1 MRTLRGFLAPL
12 AIVAAAV
19 FGAPSTSLAGI
30 AVGVSIGVAPPPL
43 PAYLQPPI
51 PGPGYIWM
59 PGYWAWG
66 PYGYYWVPG
75 AWVLPPAVGL
85 LWTPGYWGWGAGGFI
100 FHAGYW
106 GPTVGFYGGINYG
119 FGYFGAG
126 FAGGYW
132 HGGNF
137 FYNRAVTN
145 IGNTRI
151 VNVYNRSVTI
161 NNHSR
166 VAFNGGRGGAT
177 ARPTPAEVAAAR
189 ARRFGP
195 TAAQERQVSL
205 ARADRGLSAKVNH
218 GRPPVAATKRVGEL
232 HGRGVV
238 APGREAAEHRA
249 VAAHG
254 RDQQQRAGR
263 ERAVEERAARE
274 RAVQQPRAAQERAL
288 RERAARQQATHAR
301 TPRQQRAGRERALEQ
316 RATTRRAAQ
325 QRVMQQRSVER
336 QRAPAHAVRE
346 RAGRG

>member
-1 MRTLRGFLAPL
+1 LA
-12 AIVAAAV
+12 A
-19 FGAPSTSLAGI
+19 I
-30 AVGVSIGVAPPPL
+30 AVGVSIGLVPPPL
-43 PAYLQPPI
+43 PVYLQPPI
-51 PGPGYIWM
+51 PDPGYIWT

-75 AWVLPPAVGL
+75 VWVLPPAAGL
-85 LWTPGYWGWGAGGFI
+85 LWTPGYWGWGPGGFI

-166 VAFNGGRGGAT
+166 AAFNGGRGGTT
-177 ARPTPAEVAAAR
+177 ARPTPPEVAAAR

-195 TAAQERQVSL
+195 TATQERQVSL
-205 ARADRGLSAKVNH
+205 ARADRGLLAKVNH
-218 GRPPVAATKRVGEL
+218 GRPPVAAIRRVGEF

-238 APGREAAEHRA
+238 APERAAAEHRA
-249 VAAHG
+249 EAA
-254 RDQQQRAGR
+254 
-263 ERAVEERAARE
+263 RAARE
-274 RAVQQPRAAQERAL
+274 RMIQQPRAAQERAF
-288 RERAARQQATHAR
+288 REGAARQQAMRAR
-301 TPRQQRAGRERALEQ
+301 SLRQQRAGHERALEQ
-316 RATTRRAAQ
+316 RVVTRRAAP

-336 QRAPAHAVRE
+336 QRAPAQAVRE